1 MSAKPG
7 TQAKPLG
14 NLSSML
20 SSYEQKTN
28 GAYPGDSDNKD
39 GSSIEDQ
46 IFHTTSLPLALV
58 SGRDRGFT
66 FGSEFD
72 LGFENLDGNLVLEND
87 SIAGD
92 LGPVISQKSK
102 EGNSASVSIS
112 VSSGNSSIHHETK
125 RSNDSTHLTLN
136 SESKSQE
143 NVASINNPLYPSPG
157 SSQSSTSGMLSGCFG
172 TSATT
177 SSMKIPSGDAM
188 NKTNPEKKT
197 QSAVV
202 AHTPPSIFGTS
213 YESKHFGKR
222 MRAGVSENISS
233 I

>member
-14 NLSSML
+14 NLSSVL
-20 SSYEQKTN
+20 TSYEQKTN
-28 GAYPGDSDNKD
+28 GAYSGDSDNKES
-39 GSSIEDQ
+39 SSIEDQ
-46 IFHTTSLPLALV
+46 IFHTTSLPLDLV

-72 LGFENLDGNLVLEND
+72 LGFENLDGNLVLESD
-87 SIAGD
+87 SIAGH
-92 LGPVISQKSK
+92 LGPVVSQKSK

-112 VSSGNSSIHHETK
+112 VSSGNSSIRHETK

-143 NVASINNPLYPSPG
+143 NLASTNDRSYPSPG
-157 SSQSSTSGMLSGCFG
+157 SSQSSTSGMLSGYFG

-188 NKTNPEKKT
+188 NKTHQDKKT
-197 QSAVV
+197 QSTVV
-202 AHTPPSIFGTS
+202 AHTPPSLIGTS

-222 MRAGVSENISS
+222 MRAGVS
-233 I
+233 